1 MTSERSEA
9 GRGRVL
15 TDRQRLAWLRLIRSE
30 NVGPITFRELIN
42 HTGSAEAAL
51 AALPE
56 LSRKGG
62 KRTIRVAS
70 QADAEEETAA
80 LARLGG
86 RFRALGEYGYPP
98 LLRHVDGAPPLI
110 AVLGSDDR
118 LAQDDAIAMVGAR
131 NASLAGQKIATEIA
145 SHLSS
150 AGYTIVSG
158 LARGIDA
165 AAHRAA
171 LAGGTL
177 AVLAGGVDVV
187 YPPENRDLYR
197 DIAERGGAIVS
208 EMPFGWK
215 PRARDFP
222 RRNRLISGMSLATVL
237 IEAAR
242 ASGSLHTARFAAEQ
256 SREVFV
262 VPGSPLDPRSEGGNR
277 LIRDGATL
285 VASGQDVLESL
296 GPRRSL
302 GDPVIPLD
310 IAEPATPDHRPRP
323 PSVDNTARDRVLAA
337 LGGSPVE
344 VDEVIRHT
352 GVEARIVHV
361 ILLELELAGRLERH
375 RGQKISLID
384 SR

>member
-1 MTSERSEA
+1 MSSGAT
-9 GRGRVL
+9 GRGRAL
-15 TDRQRLAWLRLIRSE
+15 SDRQRLAWLRLIRSE
-30 NVGPITFRELIN
+30 NVGPVTFRELIN

-56 LSRKGG
+56 LSRRGG
-62 KRTIRVAS
+62 KRTIRIAS
-70 QADAEEETAA
+70 QDDAEREIEA
-80 LARLGG
+80 LARIGG
-86 RFRALGEYGYPP
+86 RLRALGEHGYPP

-110 AVLGSDDR
+110 SVLGSDDR
-118 LAQDDAIAMVGAR
+118 LAESAAIAMVGAR
-131 NASLAGQKIATEIA
+131 NASLAGQKIASEIA
-145 SHLSS
+145 GDLS
-150 AGYTIVSG
+150 ARGYTVVSG

-171 LAGGTL
+171 LAGGTA
-177 AVLAGGVDVV
+177 AVLAGGVDII

-197 DIAERGGAIVS
+197 DIAAHGAIVS

-242 ASGSLHTARFAAEQ
+242 GSGSLHTARFAAEQ
-256 SREVFV
+256 NREVFV

-285 VASGQDVLESL
+285 VASGADVLESL
-296 GPRRSL
+296 GPRRIAEE
-302 GDPVIPLD
+302 IPGLD
-310 IAEPATPDHRPRP
+310 IEEPGAGGGPVRP
-323 PSVDNTARDRVLAA
+323 PDVDDSERGRVLSA
-337 LGGSPVE
+337 LGAAPVE
-344 VDEVIRHT
+344 VDELIRYT
-352 GVEARIVHV
+352 GLPARIVHV

-375 RGQKISLID
+375 RGQRISLID
-384 SR
+384 GR

>member
-1 MTSERSEA
+1 MSSGAT
-9 GRGRVL
+9 GRGRAL
-15 TDRQRLAWLRLIRSE
+15 SDRQRLAWLRLIRSE
-30 NVGPITFRELIN
+30 NVGPVTFRELIN

-56 LSRKGG
+56 LSRRGG
-62 KRTIRVAS
+62 KRTIRIAS
-70 QADAEEETAA
+70 QADAEREIEA
-80 LARLGG
+80 LARIGG
-86 RFRALGEYGYPP
+86 RLRALGEYGYPP

-110 AVLGSDDR
+110 SVLGSDDR
-118 LAQDDAIAMVGAR
+118 LADAATIAMVGAR

-145 SHLSS
+145 AYLG
-150 AGYTIVSG
+150 AGGYTVVSG

-171 LAGGTL
+171 LASGTA
-177 AVLAGGVDVV
+177 AVLAGGVDII
-187 YPPENRDLYR
+187 YPPENRELYH
-197 DIAERGGAIVS
+197 DIAARGGAIVS

-242 ASGSLHTARFAAEQ
+242 GSGSLHTARFAAEQ
-256 SREVFV
+256 NREVFV

-285 VASGQDVLESL
+285 VANGADVLESL
-296 GPRRSL
+296 GPRRIAEEAP
-302 GDPVIPLD
+302 GLD
-310 IAEPATPDHRPRP
+310 IEEPSAGGGPVRP
-323 PSVDNTARDRVLAA
+323 PEVEDSDRGRVLSA
-337 LGGSPVE
+337 LGAAPVE
-344 VDEVIRHT
+344 VDELIRYT
-352 GVEARIVHV
+352 GLSARIVHV

-375 RGQKISLID
+375 RGQRISLID
-384 SR
+384 GR

>member
-1 MTSERSEA
+1 MSSGAT
-9 GRGRVL
+9 GRGRAL
-15 TDRQRLAWLRLIRSE
+15 SDRQRLAWLRLIRSE
-30 NVGPITFRELIN
+30 NVGPVTFRELIN

-56 LSRKGG
+56 LSRRGG
-62 KRTIRVAS
+62 KRTIRIAS
-70 QADAEEETAA
+70 QDDAEREIEA
-80 LARLGG
+80 LARIGG
-86 RFRALGEYGYPP
+86 RLRALGEHGYPP

-110 AVLGSDDR
+110 SVLGSDDR
-118 LAQDDAIAMVGAR
+118 LADSAAIAMVGAR

-145 SHLSS
+145 GDLS
-150 AGYTIVSG
+150 ARGYTVVSG

-171 LAGGTL
+171 LAGGTA
-177 AVLAGGVDVV
+177 AVLAGGVDII
-187 YPPENRDLYR
+187 YPPENRELYHE
-197 DIAERGGAIVS
+197 IAARGGTIVS

-242 ASGSLHTARFAAEQ
+242 GSGSLHTARFATEQ
-256 SREVFV
+256 NREVFV

-285 VASGQDVLESL
+285 VTSGADVLESL
-296 GPRRSL
+296 GPRRIAEEAP
-302 GDPVIPLD
+302 GLD
-310 IAEPATPDHRPRP
+310 IEEPGTGGGPVRP
-323 PSVDNTARDRVLAA
+323 PEVDDSDRGRVLSA
-337 LGGSPVE
+337 LGAAPVE
-344 VDEVIRHT
+344 VDELIRYT
-352 GVEARIVHV
+352 GLPARIVHV

-375 RGQKISLID
+375 RGQRISLID
-384 SR
+384 GR